1 SSDAQ
6 ASLPANYTF
15 TSSDGG
21 VHSFTATLKT
31 AGAESL
37 TATDAANLTAS
48 ANLTVG
54 AAAATALQLASPS
67 TATAGSPLRL
77 TLTAREPFGN
87 LATGS
92 AATLFRSSSDAQA
105 SLPANYT
112 FTSSD
117 GGVHSFTA
125 TLKTAGAESLTATD
139 AANLTATAN
148 LTVGAAAATAL
159 QLAS

>member
-1 SSDAQ
+1 TARDALGNE
-6 ASLPANYTF
+6 AEGYAGTVHW
-15 TSSDGG
+15 TSSDG
-21 VHSFTATLKT
+21 
-31 AGAESL
+31 
-37 TATDAANLTAS
+37 
-48 ANLTVG
+48 
-54 AAAATALQLASPS
+54 
-67 TATAGSPLRL
+67 
-77 TLTAREPFGN
+77 
-87 LATGS
+87 
-92 AATLFRSSSDAQA
+92 QA

-159 QLAS
+159 QIASPSTATAGSTFTRMTSAPGPISNAVT